1 VQVPLYM
8 PYPMH
13 GRKQT
18 CVTQPDEHAGLVSH
32 INTNRPLALLN
43 AIMVWRRSNG
53 RL

>member
-1 VQVPLYM
+1 VQVTPYM
-8 PYPMH
+8 PYPMY
-13 GRKQT
+13 GRKHT
-18 CVTQPDEHAGLVSH
+18 CVTQPGEHADFASH